1 MATRTEHETKTN
13 AERTDSSPSSPDN
26 LFSSAIVGAE
36 RAGWGWG
43 GGVQRWRLLKDRD
56 VASVHT

>member
-1 MATRTEHETKTN
+1 MATRTEHETETN

-36 RAGWGWG
+36 RVGWGC